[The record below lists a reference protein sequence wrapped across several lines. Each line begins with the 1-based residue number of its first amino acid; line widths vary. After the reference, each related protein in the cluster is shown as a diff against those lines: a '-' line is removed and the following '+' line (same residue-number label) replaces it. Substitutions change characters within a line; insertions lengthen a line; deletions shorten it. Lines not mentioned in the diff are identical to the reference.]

1 MKKSIPLILFA
12 LITAMV
18 FSSCGANYDLSTPE
32 STIKTLIEASSK
44 KDKEG
49 LSLCFSQQSAG
60 EFKRIVNQTLSEQD
74 LTELQEMFG
83 NAKILSI
90 KEEGSKALVAI
101 QLNKREEE
109 ISMVKENENW
119 VILDF

>member
-1 MKKSIPLILFA
+1 MKKLIPVLLFTVF
-12 LITAMV
+12 TAIV
-18 FSSCGANYDLSTPE
+18 FSSCGTDYDLSTPE

-49 LSLCFSQQSAG
+49 LSKCFSKQSAG
-60 EFKRIVNQTLSEQD
+60 EFKTIVNQTLSEQD

-83 NAKILSI
+83 NAKVLSVI
-90 KEEGSKALVAI
+90 EDDSKAVVSVE
-101 QLNKREEE
+101 LNNRKEE
-109 ISMVKENENW
+109 ISMAKQNENW

>member
-32 STIKTLIEASSK
+32 STIKTLIEASAK

-49 LSLCFSQQSAG
+49 LSLCFSKQSAG
-60 EFKRIVNQTLSEQD
+60 EFKTIVDQTLSEQD
-74 LTELQEMFG
+74 LTELQEMFS

-90 KEEGSKALVAI
+90 TEDDSKAVVAI
-101 QLNKREEE
+101 QLNNREEE
-109 ISMVKENENW
+109 ISMAKENENW

>member
-1 MKKSIPLILFA
+1 MKKLSPFILFA

-32 STIKTLIEASSK
+32 STIKTLLEASAK

-49 LSLCFSQQSAG
+49 LSLCFSKQSAG
-60 EFKRIVNQTLSEQD
+60 EFKTIVDQTLSEQD

-83 NAKILSI
+83 NAKVLSVI
-90 KEEGSKALVAI
+90 EDDSKAIVSVE
-101 QLNKREEE
+101 LNNRKEE
-109 ISMVKENENW
+109 ISMAKESENW

>member
-1 MKKSIPLILFA
+1 MKKLSPLILFA

-32 STIKTLIEASSK
+32 STIKTLIEASAK

-49 LSLCFSQQSAG
+49 LSLCFSKQSAG
-60 EFKRIVNQTLSEQD
+60 EFKTIVDQTLSE
-74 LTELQEMFG
+74 QEMFG
-83 NAKILSI
+83 NAKVLSVI
-90 KEEGSKALVAI
+90 EDDSKAIVSVE
-101 QLNKREEE
+101 LNNRKEE
-109 ISMVKENENW
+109 ISMAKENENW